1 MKNLTDEQISEL
13 IEQSIKEGR
22 DESKYFLI
30 VKEYRGRDGYI
41 KIRQVYGEYELIL
54 MSTND
59 INDETR
65 EFEYAIIPKSDTIIV
80 LIEERIK
87 YNSQSQKQQ
96 IVYVFSYPVGWKSMQ
111 IM

>member
-13 IEQSIKEGR
+13 IKKAIDEGK
-22 DESKYFLI
+22 DETRYYLI

-65 EFEYAIIPKSDTIIV
+65 EFDYAIIPKSDTIIV
-80 LIEERIK
+80 LVEERIK

>member
-65 EFEYAIIPKSDTIIV
+65 EFDYAIIPKSDTIIV
-80 LIEERIK
+80 LVEERIK

>member
-13 IEQSIKEGR
+13 IKKAIDEGK

>member
-65 EFEYAIIPKSDTIIV
+65 EFDYAIIPKSDTIIV
-80 LIEERIK
+80 LVEERIK
-87 YNSQSQKQQ
+87 YNSQNQKRQ
-96 IVYVFSYPVGWKSMQ
+96 IIYIFSYPVGWKSLSLY
-111 IM
+111 

>member
-59 INDETR
+59 IDDDTR
-65 EFEYAIIPKSDTIIV
+65 EFEYAVIPKSDTVILLV
-80 LIEERIK
+80 EERIK
-87 YNSQSQKQQ
+87 NNSQNQKHQ
-96 IVYVFSYPVGWKSMQ
+96 IVYVFNFFTGWKSLSLY
-111 IM
+111 

>member
-13 IEQSIKEGR
+13 IKKAIDEGK
-22 DESKYFLI
+22 DEARYYLTI
-30 VKEYRGRDGYI
+30 KEYRGRDGYI

-65 EFEYAIIPKSDTIIV
+65 EFEYTVIPKSDVVI
-80 LIEERIK
+80 LFIEERIK